1 GRGRFGAAGAWGQC
15 APAALDAPVPAR
27 SASPLGAFF
36 GHVISSLGFAV
47 RLNRAWLFR
56 VRQTAEEGRATGLR
70 RCPNDLPVFRFQHY
84 SARHT
89 RTSDYCYP
97 ILCHNVTASL
107 IIVGAGREAWV
118 VPHRERGKTVC
129 ARGASLAPV
138 PGRSVSPLG
147 GDLTPALLAHSG
159 ASCSESSYL

>member
-1 GRGRFGAAGAWGQC
+1 MHRWFGAAGAWGQC
-15 APAALDAPVPAR
+15 APAARWMRLSPPAQLLR
-27 SASPLGAFF
+27 YALFF

-89 RTSDYCYP
+89 RTSAYCHP
-97 ILCHNVTASL
+97 ILCQNVTVLASSL
-107 IIVGAGREAWV
+107 YGGGPWAYLSGRAV
-118 VPHRERGKTVC
+118 
-129 ARGASLAPV
+129 
-138 PGRSVSPLG
+138 
-147 GDLTPALLAHSG
+147 HS
-159 ASCSESSYL
+159 SRQ